1 MGSGLKS
8 KKSKKDER
16 MIYAANIRTRKKIV
30 SDDAPHDLCK
40 EGRCVPNPRPTKL
53 PKGIKICTAASQI
66 SALGEERKYH
76 AYVTALR
83 YIPRYTMRGR
93 LYPFHPGL
101 PHTHRHGRIF
111 EDIAGVH
118 PSGGKEKDSGLRR
131 AAPLSPNRIAV
142 CGFQQCPA
150 TQELHPHTPRL
161 RRIPLPERNR
171 EQRHTWHFLSHQS
184 RLLFPKVGSTWLHF
198 AQNRTTKK
206 RDGANVASVLH
217 RIQKEGAHLRK
228 GRT

>member
-53 PKGIKICTAASQI
+53 PKRIKICTAASQI

-83 YIPRYTMRGR
+83 YIPRYTMRALISVPSGST
-93 LYPFHPGL
+93 P
-101 PHTHRHGRIF
+101 
-111 EDIAGVH
+111 H
-118 PSGGKEKDSGLRR
+118 PSTWANIRGYRGRAPKRGEGKRQRLAACSPTFTKQDCCVRLSTVSSNAGTPSTHPTSSSYSSPRKKQGAKTHLAFPFPPVSSPFPQSRINLVAIRAKPDDKEKRR
-131 AAPLSPNRIAV
+131 S
-142 CGFQQCPA
+142 
-150 TQELHPHTPRL
+150 
-161 RRIPLPERNR
+161 
-171 EQRHTWHFLSHQS
+171 
-184 RLLFPKVGSTWLHF
+184 
-198 AQNRTTKK
+198 
-206 RDGANVASVLH
+206 
-217 RIQKEGAHLRK
+217 
-228 GRT
+228 